1 MPDYLE
7 GKIYTIRCKTD
18 NSLIYVG
25 STTQSLSMRMA
36 GHRKEIYNENRKQY
50 TKKLYK
56 TIREMDNMNEWYIEL
71 YENFPCN
78 NKEELLKKEGEIIR
92 QIGTLNKEIAGRTK
106 KEYRAENKERIRE
119 RDRQYEEEN
128 KEKIAARKKV
138 YYEKVKEKRKEQYEQ
153 NKENIMKIRLEKILC
168 HCGCEVTRT
177 NIAAHQKTK
186 KHLDKLKNIE

>member
-18 NSLIYVG
+18 NTLIYVG

-56 TIREMDNMNEWYIEL
+56 TIREMDNLNDWYIEL
-71 YENFPCN
+71 YEKFPSS
-78 NKEELLKKEGEIIR
+78 NKEELLKKESEIIR

-119 RDRQYEEEN
+119 RDRLYEEEN
-128 KEKIAARKKV
+128 KEK
-138 YYEKVKEKRKEQYEQ
+138 
-153 NKENIMKIRLEKILC
+153 
-168 HCGCEVTRT
+168 
-177 NIAAHQKTK
+177 
-186 KHLDKLKNIE
+186 